1 MAVRLE
7 GSVYRTGASLLERVN
22 LSGAVICIVYFILL
36 KKESFSSII
45 KKLVLSSTVMVIV
58 LHLASF
64 IIDYAARAMP

>member
-1 MAVRLE
+1 M
-7 GSVYRTGASLLERVN
+7 
-22 LSGAVICIVYFILL
+22 YFTLM